1 MTHGQHF
8 QLAPWPRLFQNLRA
22 PRATELVRQFPGH
35 VAASW
40 LGHSEEIADDHY
52 RMTLDSDFAK
62 AIGEPEEKAAQ
73 IAAQHMS
80 ASGGMERKPEIP
92 KMQNRPEIPSDA
104 ALCGSTHDVRDGPDK
119 IRTCDLVL
127 IRDAL

>member
-73 IAAQHMS
+73 HTS
-80 ASGGMERKPEIP
+80 ASGGTARKPEIP
-92 KMQNRPEIPSDA
+92 KPQNRPVIPSGA
-104 ALCGSTHDVRDGPDK
+104 VPCGTTRDVRDGRRW
-119 IRTCDLVL
+119 IRTNEGRA
-127 IRDAL
+127 IRFTV